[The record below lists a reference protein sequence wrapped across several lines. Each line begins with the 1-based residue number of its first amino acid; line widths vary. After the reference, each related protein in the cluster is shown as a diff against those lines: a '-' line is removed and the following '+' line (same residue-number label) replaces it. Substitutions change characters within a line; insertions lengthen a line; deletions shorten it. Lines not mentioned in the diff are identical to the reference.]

1 MTEISGKV
9 SSVMP
14 QITAGA
20 VTVKGKD
27 GASAY
32 EVAVKNGYQGTE
44 SEWLASLKGDPGDKG
59 DTGTVDLAGKGLA
72 INVDNAGIMHFI
84 QAEE

>member
-27 GASAY
+27 G
-32 EVAVKNGYQGTE
+32 KRM
-44 SEWLASLKGDPGDKG
+44 
-59 DTGTVDLAGKGLA
+59 
-72 INVDNAGIMHFI
+72 AGIT
-84 QAEE
+84 